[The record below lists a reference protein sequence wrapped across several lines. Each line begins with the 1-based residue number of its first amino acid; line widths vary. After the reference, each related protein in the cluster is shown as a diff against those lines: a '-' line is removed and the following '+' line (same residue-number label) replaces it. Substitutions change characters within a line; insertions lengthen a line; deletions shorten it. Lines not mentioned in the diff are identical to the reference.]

1 MKPALGVSAVKL
13 RCIYLDFRSLQDF
26 GSLLADFG
34 ASESCFRPARRPYE
48 KGASAGVRQTRYAS
62 GVIIDLCRAGQV
74 WSIDCRRR
82 AALTG
87 ETLMNVKRRIRVQV
101 ADDHDVVIQGLHS
114 ILKDEADI
122 ELLLPPIR
130 SGREFLAGVQTAQPD
145 ILLLDVQMPDFDM
158 LSALRQLSDL
168 FPRLR
173 VIIITAQRG
182 QQLVKSAAERGV
194 AGYILKEEALSQL
207 LPAAIRDVAAGET
220 WFSPRASQQLL
231 RAAAPAIQLSM
242 YQLDILRLMVRGETP
257 ETIARALQRSVSAI
271 YTAQAQLREKLG
283 VETNE
288 QAIVIAI
295 RERLVPLA
303 LD

>member
-1 MKPALGVSAVKL
+1 
-13 RCIYLDFRSLQDF
+13 
-26 GSLLADFG
+26 
-34 ASESCFRPARRPYE
+34 
-48 KGASAGVRQTRYAS
+48 
-62 GVIIDLCRAGQV
+62 
-74 WSIDCRRR
+74 
-82 AALTG
+82 
-87 ETLMNVKRRIRVQV
+87 MNVKRRIRVQV

-194 AGYILKEEALSQL
+194 AGYILKEGALSQL